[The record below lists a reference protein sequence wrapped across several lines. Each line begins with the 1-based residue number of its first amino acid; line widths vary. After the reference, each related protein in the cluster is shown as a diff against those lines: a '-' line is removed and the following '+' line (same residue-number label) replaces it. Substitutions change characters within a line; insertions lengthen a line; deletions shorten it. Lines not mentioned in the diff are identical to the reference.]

1 MGRSSSVICH
11 APRLKVSGGKGVDSV
26 VLIGV
31 ELNET
36 EGSQE
41 VDQGLFRVVVRGVVG
56 TVDVVVVV
64 VDVLVVVV
72 VVASV
77 VEVVVVVM
85 IPNLSLSWKRG

>member
-1 MGRSSSVICH
+1 MICH

-56 TVDVVVVV
+56 TVDGVV